1 MFAIP
6 TPSGHTPRDRIG
18 DDALHGLVRY
28 AVDSA
33 YDSVVIHRVD
43 GTLMYYNDAAAEMF
57 GEPTDETLKTHPW
70 GCLSTS
76 GRDRERRIGTILKDG
91 HSRFTSQGHRPDGT
105 EVIAEIISQVIETT
119 EGEMIVS
126 ISRDITERTK
136 AEALLR
142 DMAFHD
148 PLTGLANRALLDD
161 RLKSALSAA
170 ERHSD
175 LVGALFIDL
184 DDFKPVNDTF
194 GHEAGDRALAIVA
207 DRMSHAVR
215 TEDTVARIGGDE
227 FVIVLAR
234 LSHENDLLMAAEKI
248 GNLISLPLE
257 IEGLATQPR
266 ISASIGYALY
276 DPEIDD
282 AHSLLIRA
290 DLAMYRG
297 RRAGVAITGGTVL
310 G

>member
-6 TPSGHTPRDRIG
+6 TPLGHTPRDRIG

-43 GTLMYYNDAAAEMF
+43 GTLMYYNDAADEMF
-57 GEPTDETLKTHPW
+57 GLSADKTLKMPAW
-70 GCLSTS
+70 GCLSAS
-76 GRDRERRIGTILKDG
+76 LEERERRIAKILKDG
-91 HSRFTSQGHRPDGT
+91 HARFTSQGHRSDGA
-105 EVIAEIISQVIETT
+105 EVFAETNSQVIDTA

-148 PLTGLANRALLDD
+148 PLTGLANRALLDEC
-161 RLKSALSAA
+161 LKSALSSA
-170 ERHSD
+170 ERHND
-175 LVGALFIDL
+175 LVGVLYIDL

-194 GHEAGDRALAIVA
+194 GHEAGDRALTIVA
-207 DRMSHAVR
+207 DRMRNAVR
-215 TEDTVARIGGDE
+215 TEDTVARVGGDE

-234 LSHENDLLMAAEKI
+234 LSHENDLLHAAEKI
-248 GNLISLPLE
+248 GDLILSPLE
-257 IEGLATQPR
+257 IDELVTQPR

-276 DPEIDD
+276 DPETDD